1 MAALPSGSAVILLCF
16 EARMLEMVM
25 GGKKKVEVLPSQAMW
40 VAAGT
45 FNWVVPDGV
54 KSISAVAIG
63 AGAHGAYG
71 TFDGVTTTVGGVG
84 GSLRYN
90 NAISVTPGE
99 TLTIIVGAGTSNL
112 GYTTGGI
119 GWVDGKDTSILRGS
133 TVLLKASGGRATKD
147 AMVAN
152 SLGAGGGDG
161 GVRIATSSTQG
172 APGSGTGGYYGD
184 GGGTTAG
191 ATPTDTTAG
200 KAGTMTSN
208 TVNGV
213 NISGGNNG
221 IGSQLYGTLVKGT
234 RCGVS
239 AGVARRS
246 SDNARAYAGAGVGGV
261 RIMWGD
267 TRAFP
272 ENADDV

>member
-1 MAALPSGSAVILLCF
+1 
-16 EARMLEMVM
+16 MLDMMM
-25 GGKKKVEVLPSQAMW
+25 GGKKKIEVLPSQVMW
-40 VAAGT
+40 AVAGT
-45 FNWVVPDGV
+45 YSWKVPDGV

-63 AGAHGAYG
+63 AGARGAYG
-71 TFDGVTTTVGGVG
+71 TIDGVSTTVGGVG
-84 GSLRYN
+84 GSLRYD
-90 NAISVTPGE
+90 NAITVTPGE
-99 TLTIIVGAGTSNL
+99 TLTVIVGAGTSNL

-119 GWVDGKDTSILRGS
+119 GWADGKDTTIMRGS

-161 GVRIATSSTQG
+161 GVRIATNTSSG

-184 GGGTTAG
+184 GGGTTANN
-191 ATPTDTTAG
+191 TPTDTTAG
-200 KAGTMTSN
+200 KSGGMSSN

-213 NISGGNNG
+213 NISSGANG
-221 IGSQLYGTLVKGT
+221 VGSQLYGILVKGT
-234 RCGVS
+234 RCGIA

-246 SDNARAYAGAGVGGV
+246 SDNARAYAGAGAGGV

-267 TRAFP
+267 TRSFP